1 MTASRSASNKP
12 LPSVAR
18 NSTRVPKPFSA
29 IVTST
34 PSTSAI
40 NSVSSGSDFIK
51 VLATSII
58 SGDFG
63 RRRPVPAEGAAWEG
77 TFTGYRAAVA
87 SSGEIEKLAEEK
99 LGIEQLHRGQLE
111 AIEAVI
117 GGHDTLAVMST
128 GYGKS
133 AIYQLAGELLDGPTV
148 VVSPL
153 IALQRDQVEAIE
165 DRIGDGEAAELN
177 STVSPR
183 KRHELLAALERG
195 EHEFVLLAP
204 EQLAK
209 PEVLDE
215 LRATGPSLLVVDEA
229 HCISEWGHD
238 FRPDY
243 LQLGAFAE
251 RLGRPT
257 ILALTATAS
266 PPVRREIVERLGMK
280 DPAEVIRGFDR
291 PNLHFAVR
299 RFSDAAGKEEA
310 LVEAVAAAPKPGIV
324 YIATR
329 KTSEDL
335 AGALSAAG
343 VKAEAYHAGLPS
355 KRRGELQDRFMADEV
370 ETIVATTAFGMGID
384 KPNVRFVFHAG
395 PSDSIDSYYQ
405 EVGRAGRDG
414 EPAEVVLFYRPEDE
428 AIRRFLGGAGG
439 IGGEDLEA
447 IGHAV
452 EDTGGEADPAALV
465 ERLDLSRSK
474 VLEAVGRLEEA
485 GWLEISPT
493 GEVRHASAGPSLE
506 HAVQQG
512 VRESGERREFDR
524 TRLEMMRSYAETRGC
539 RRDHILSYFGEE
551 HEVPCFY
558 CDNCDAGLVKP
569 DEAKRPF
576 PIGAAVTH
584 KSWGAGEIQ
593 RYDRNRVVVL
603 FESVGY
609 RTLDL
614 GLVEEEGLLT

>member
-1 MTASRSASNKP
+1 LGRVSDA
-12 LPSVAR
+12 AR
-18 NSTRVPKPFSA
+18 
-29 IVTST
+29 IE
-34 PSTSAI
+34 
-40 NSVSSGSDFIK
+40 G
-51 VLATSII
+51 LA
-58 SGDFG
+58 
-63 RRRPVPAEGAAWEG
+63 
-77 TFTGYRAAVA
+77 
-87 SSGEIEKLAEEK
+87 KEK
-99 LGIEQLHRGQLE
+99 LGIEELHQGQLE
-111 AIEAVI
+111 AIEAVLA
-117 GGHDTLAVMST
+117 GRDTLAVMST

-133 AIYQLAGELLDGPTV
+133 AIYQLAGELLGKPTI

-165 DRIGDGEAAELN
+165 EHISPGEAAELN
-177 STVSPR
+177 STVSPKR
-183 KRHELLAALERG
+183 RHELIAALERG

-209 PEVLDE
+209 PEVLAE
-215 LRATGPSLLVVDEA
+215 LAATEPSLLVIDEA

-266 PPVRREIVERLGMK
+266 PPVRREIVQRLGMR
-280 DPAEVIRGFDR
+280 DPAQVIRGFDR

-299 RFSDAAGKEEA
+299 RFSDAEGKEKA

-329 KTSEDL
+329 KASEEL
-335 AGALSAAG
+335 ATALRAAG
-343 VKAEAYHAGLPS
+343 VGAEAYHAGLAA
-355 KRRGELQDRFMADEV
+355 KHRGELQDRFMGDEV
-370 ETIVATTAFGMGID
+370 DVIVATTAFGMGID
-384 KPNVRFVFHAG
+384 KSNVRFVFHAG

-414 EPAEVVLFYRPEDE
+414 EAAEVVLFYRPEDE

-447 IGHAV
+447 VGHAV
-452 EDTGGEADPAALV
+452 EGAAGEADPVALV
-465 ERLDLSRSK
+465 ERLELSRSK

-493 GEVRHASAGPSLE
+493 GDVHRSTGGPTLE

-524 TRLEMMRSYAETRGC
+524 TRLAMMRSYAETIGC

-558 CDNCDAGLVKP
+558 CDNCDAGLVKA
-569 DEAKRPF
+569 DDAERPF
-576 PIGAAVTH
+576 PIGAAVSH
-584 KSWGAGEIQ
+584 KSWGAGEVQ
-593 RYDRNRVVVL
+593 RYDRDRVVVL
-603 FESVGY
+603 FETVGY

-614 GLVEEEGLLT
+614 GLVEEEGLLEAG

>member
-1 MTASRSASNKP
+1 MSDA
-12 LPSVAR
+12 AR
-18 NSTRVPKPFSA
+18 
-29 IVTST
+29 IEE
-34 PSTSAI
+34 
-40 NSVSSGSDFIK
+40 
-51 VLATSII
+51 LA
-58 SGDFG
+58 
-63 RRRPVPAEGAAWEG
+63 R
-77 TFTGYRAAVA
+77 
-87 SSGEIEKLAEEK
+87 EK
-99 LGIEQLHRGQLE
+99 LGIEKLRPGQLE
-111 AIEAVI
+111 AVEAVVE
-117 GGHDTLAVMST
+117 GRDTLAVMST

-133 AIYQLAGELLDGPTV
+133 AIYQLAGELLEGPTI

-165 DRIGDGEAAELN
+165 EHISPGEAAELN
-177 STVSPR
+177 STVSE
-183 KRHELLAALERG
+183 KRRHDLIEALERG

-209 PEVLDE
+209 PEVLEE
-215 LRATGPSLLVVDEA
+215 LAATEPSLLVVDEA

-266 PPVRREIVERLGMK
+266 PPVRREIVERLGMR
-280 DPAEVIRGFDR
+280 DPARVIRGFDR

-299 RFSDAAGKEEA
+299 RFADAQGKEEA
-310 LVEAVAAAPKPGIV
+310 LVEAVAAAAKPGIV

-329 KTSEDL
+329 KASEAL
-335 AGALSAAG
+335 AAALRDAG
-343 VKAEAYHAGLPS
+343 VAAEAYHAGLPA
-355 KRRGELQDRFMADEV
+355 KHRGELQDRFMADEV
-370 ETIVATTAFGMGID
+370 DVIVATTAFGMGID
-384 KPNVRFVFHAG
+384 KHDVRFVFHAG

-414 EPAEVVLFYRPEDE
+414 EPAEAILFYRPEDE

-439 IGGEDLEA
+439 VDGEELEA
-447 IGHAV
+447 VGHAV
-452 EDTGGEADPAALV
+452 EAADGEADPATLV
-465 ERLDLSRSK
+465 ERLDLPRSK

-485 GWLEISPT
+485 GWLEISGA
-493 GEVRHASAGPSLE
+493 GEVRRARAGPTLE
-506 HAVQQG
+506 DAVQEG

-524 TRLEMMRSYAETRGC
+524 TRLAMMRSYAETEGC

-551 HEVPCFY
+551 HEVPCWN

-569 DEAKRPF
+569 DAAKRPF

-584 KSWGAGEIQ
+584 RSWGPGEVQ
-593 RYDRNRVVVL
+593 RYDRDRVVVL

-614 GLVEEEGLLT
+614 ALVEEEGLLEGD

>member
-1 MTASRSASNKP
+1 MS
-12 LPSVAR
+12 
-18 NSTRVPKPFSA
+18 
-29 IVTST
+29 
-34 PSTSAI
+34 
-40 NSVSSGSDFIK
+40 
-51 VLATSII
+51 
-58 SGDFG
+58 
-63 RRRPVPAEGAAWEG
+63 GAA
-77 TFTGYRAAVA
+77 R
-87 SSGEIEKLAEEK
+87 IEDLAKEK
-99 LGIEQLHRGQLE
+99 LGIEELHRGQLD
-111 AIEAVI
+111 AIEAVLA
-117 GGHDTLAVMST
+117 GHDTLAVMST

-133 AIYQLAGELLDGPTV
+133 AIYQLAGEILGKPTI

-165 DRIGDGEAAELN
+165 DHIGDGEAAELN
-177 STVSPR
+177 STVSER
-183 KRHELLAALERG
+183 KRHELIEALERG

-209 PEVLDE
+209 PEVLEE
-215 LRATGPSLLVVDEA
+215 LAATEPSLLVVDEA

-266 PPVRREIVERLGMK
+266 PPVRREIVERLGMR
-280 DPAEVIRGFDR
+280 DPAQVIRGFDR
-291 PNLHFAVR
+291 PNLHFSVR
-299 RFSDAAGKEEA
+299 RFTEAKAKEEA
-310 LVEAVAAAPKPGIV
+310 LVQAVADAPKPGIV

-329 KTSEDL
+329 RTSEEL
-335 AGALSAAG
+335 AAKLRGAG
-343 VKAEAYHAGLPS
+343 VNAEAYHAGLPA
-355 KRRGELQDRFMADEV
+355 KRRGELQDRFHGDEV
-370 ETIVATTAFGMGID
+370 DVIVATTAFGMGID

-414 EPAEVVLFYRPEDE
+414 EPAEAILFYRPEDE
-428 AIRRFLGGAGG
+428 AIRRFLGSAGG
-439 IGGEDLEA
+439 VDGEALEA
-447 IGHAV
+447 VGHAI
-452 EDTGGEADPAALV
+452 EQADGKADPAALV
-465 ERLDLSRSK
+465 ELVELSRSK

-485 GWLEISPT
+485 GWLEIEPH
-493 GEVRHASAGPSLE
+493 GEVRQAPGGPTLE
-506 HAVQQG
+506 DAVQSG
-512 VRESGERREFDR
+512 VRESGQRREFDR

-539 RRDHILSYFGEE
+539 RRGHILSYFGEE

-569 DEAKRPF
+569 DEAERPF

-584 KSWGAGEIQ
+584 KSWGPGEVQ
-593 RYDRNRVVVL
+593 RYDRDRVVVL

-609 RTLDL
+609 RTLALD
-614 GLVEEEGLLT
+614 LVEEEGLLE

>member
-1 MTASRSASNKP
+1 MSEA
-12 LPSVAR
+12 AR
-18 NSTRVPKPFSA
+18 V
-29 IVTST
+29 
-34 PSTSAI
+34 
-40 NSVSSGSDFIK
+40 
-51 VLATSII
+51 
-58 SGDFG
+58 
-63 RRRPVPAEGAAWEG
+63 EE
-77 TFTGYRAAVA
+77 
-87 SSGEIEKLAEEK
+87 LAEEK

-111 AIEAVI
+111 AIEAVL
-117 GGHDTLAVMST
+117 GGRDTLAVMST

-133 AIYQLAGELLDGPTV
+133 AIYQLAGELLEKPTI

-177 STVSPR
+177 STVSTK
-183 KRHELLAALERG
+183 KRHELIEALERG

-209 PEVLDE
+209 PEVLEE
-215 LRATGPSLLVVDEA
+215 LAATEPSLLVIDEA

-266 PPVRREIVERLGMK
+266 PPVRREIVERLGMR
-280 DPAEVIRGFDR
+280 DPAQVIRGFDR

-299 RFSDAAGKEEA
+299 RFSEAQGKEEA

-329 KTSEDL
+329 RTSEEL
-335 AGALSAAG
+335 AEKLQAAG
-343 VKAEAYHAGLPS
+343 VRAEAYHAGLPA
-355 KRRGELQDRFMADEV
+355 KRRGELQDAFHDDEI

-414 EPAEVVLFYRPEDE
+414 EPAEAVLFYRPEDE
-428 AIRRFLGGAGG
+428 AVRRFLTGGGG
-439 IGGEDLEA
+439 VDGEALEA
-447 IGHAV
+447 VGRAV
-452 EDTGGEADPAALV
+452 EKDDGEADPLALV
-465 ERLDLSRSK
+465 DRLELSRSK

-485 GWLEISPT
+485 GWLEIDPE
-493 GEVRHASAGPSLE
+493 GEVRRASGGPSLE
-506 HAVQQG
+506 EAVQSG

-524 TRLEMMRSYAETRGC
+524 TRLEMMRSYAETEGC

-558 CDNCDAGLVKP
+558 CDNCDAGLVKA
-569 DEAKRPF
+569 DDSERPF

-584 KSWGAGEIQ
+584 KAWGAGEVQ
-593 RYDRNRVVVL
+593 RYDRDRVVVL

-609 RTLDL
+609 RTLALD
-614 GLVEEEGLLT
+614 LVEDEGLLKGA

>member
-1 MTASRSASNKP
+1 MSAE
-12 LPSVAR
+12 
-18 NSTRVPKPFSA
+18 
-29 IVTST
+29 
-34 PSTSAI
+34 
-40 NSVSSGSDFIK
+40 
-51 VLATSII
+51 
-58 SGDFG
+58 FG
-63 RRRPVPAEGAAWEG
+63 RRRRVPSDPCVWEG
-77 TFTGYRAAVA
+77 KFNADACLLDDKRRGGYRGGVADAAR
-87 SSGEIEKLAEEK
+87 IERLAQEK
-99 LGIEQLHRGQLE
+99 LGIEQLHPGQLE
-111 AIEAVI
+111 AIEAVL
-117 GGHDTLAVMST
+117 GGRDTLAVMST

-133 AIYQLAGELLDGPTV
+133 AIYQLAGEVLGKPTI

-165 DRIGDGEAAELN
+165 EHIAPGEAAELN
-177 STVSPR
+177 STVSVK
-183 KRHELLAALERG
+183 KRRELIAALERG

-209 PEVLDE
+209 AEVLAE
-215 LRATGPSLLVVDEA
+215 LAATEPSLLVIDEA

-266 PPVRREIVERLGMK
+266 PPVRREIVERLGME
-280 DPAEVIRGFDR
+280 DPARVIRGFDR

-299 RFSDAAGKEEA
+299 RFSDAQDKEEA
-310 LVEAVAAAPKPGIV
+310 LVQAVAEAPKPGIV

-329 KTSEDL
+329 RASEEL
-335 AGALSAAG
+335 AEALSAAG
-343 VKAEAYHAGLPS
+343 VAAEAYHAGLPA
-355 KRRGELQDRFMADEV
+355 KRRGALQDRFMADEV
-370 ETIVATTAFGMGID
+370 EVIVATTAFGMGID

-414 EPAEVVLFYRPEDE
+414 EAAEVVLFYRPEDE
-428 AIRRFLGGAGG
+428 AVRHFLAGSGGVD
-439 IGGEDLEA
+439 GEDLEA
-447 IGHAV
+447 VGRAV
-452 EDTGGEADPAALV
+452 EATDGEADPAKLV
-465 ERLDLSRSK
+465 ERLELSRSK

-485 GWLEISPT
+485 GWLEVSPA
-493 GEVRHASAGPSLE
+493 GEVRRAGGGPTLE
-506 HAVQQG
+506 HAVQAG

-524 TRLEMMRSYAETRGC
+524 TRLAMMRSYAETEGC

-569 DEAKRPF
+569 DDAERPF

-584 KSWGAGEIQ
+584 KSWGAGEVQ
-593 RYDRNRVVVL
+593 RYDRDRVVVL

-609 RTLDL
+609 RTLAL
-614 GLVEEEGLLT
+614 SLVEEEGLLG

>member
-1 MTASRSASNKP
+1 MA
-12 LPSVAR
+12 
-18 NSTRVPKPFSA
+18 
-29 IVTST
+29 
-34 PSTSAI
+34 
-40 NSVSSGSDFIK
+40 
-51 VLATSII
+51 
-58 SGDFG
+58 
-63 RRRPVPAEGAAWEG
+63 
-77 TFTGYRAAVA
+77 AAVA
-87 SSGEIEKLAEEK
+87 GYGDAMSGAARIERLAKEK
-99 LGIEQLHRGQLE
+99 LGIEELHPGQLE
-111 AIEAVI
+111 AIEAVLA
-117 GGHDTLAVMST
+117 GGDTLAVMST

-133 AIYQLAGELLDGPTV
+133 AIYQLAGELLGKPTI

-165 DRIGDGEAAELN
+165 EHISPGEAAELN
-177 STVSPR
+177 STVSPKR
-183 KRHELLAALERG
+183 RHELIEALERG

-209 PEVLDE
+209 PEVLAE
-215 LRATGPSLLVVDEA
+215 LAATEPGLLVVDEA
-229 HCISEWGHD
+229 HTISEWGHD

-266 PPVRREIVERLGMK
+266 PPVRREIIERLGMK
-280 DPAEVIRGFDR
+280 DPAQVIRGFDR

-299 RFSDAAGKEEA
+299 RFSEAQGKEAA

-329 KTSEDL
+329 RASEEL
-335 AGALSAAG
+335 AGALQAAG
-343 VKAEAYHAGLPS
+343 IAAEAYHAGLPA
-355 KRRGELQDRFMADEV
+355 KRRGELQDRFHNDEV
-370 ETIVATTAFGMGID
+370 DVIVATTAFGMGID

-414 EPAEVVLFYRPEDE
+414 EPAEAVLFYRPEDE
-428 AIRRFLGGAGG
+428 AIRRFLGSAGG
-439 IGGEDLEA
+439 VDGEELEA
-447 IGHAV
+447 VGHAV
-452 EDTGGEADPAALV
+452 EEAHGEADPLALV
-465 ERLDLSRSK
+465 ERLELSRSK
-474 VLEAVGRLEEA
+474 VLEAVGRLEET
-485 GWLEISPT
+485 GWLEISGGGGVRRAHGGPT
-493 GEVRHASAGPSLE
+493 LE
-506 HAVQQG
+506 EAVQQG

-524 TRLEMMRSYAETRGC
+524 TRLAMMRSYAETRGC

-551 HEVPCFY
+551 HKVPCFY

-569 DEAKRPF
+569 DDAIRPF

-584 KSWGAGEIQ
+584 KSWGHGEVQ
-593 RYDRNRVVVL
+593 RYDRDRVIVL

-614 GLVEEEGLLT
+614 ELVEEEGLLEGG

>member
-1 MTASRSASNKP
+1 VSDA
-12 LPSVAR
+12 AR
-18 NSTRVPKPFSA
+18 
-29 IVTST
+29 I
-34 PSTSAI
+34 
-40 NSVSSGSDFIK
+40 G
-51 VLATSII
+51 
-58 SGDFG
+58 
-63 RRRPVPAEGAAWEG
+63 
-77 TFTGYRAAVA
+77 
-87 SSGEIEKLAEEK
+87 KLAKEK
-99 LGIEQLHRGQLE
+99 LGIEKLHPGQLE
-111 AIEAVI
+111 AIEAVLD
-117 GGHDTLAVMST
+117 GRDTLAVMST

-133 AIYQLAGELLDGPTV
+133 AIYQLAGEILGKPTI

-165 DRIGDGEAAELN
+165 GRIGDCEAVELN
-177 STVSPR
+177 STVSAK
-183 KRHELLAALERG
+183 KRRELIEALERG

-209 PEVLDE
+209 PEVLAE
-215 LRATGPSLLVVDEA
+215 LAATEPALLVVDEA
-229 HCISEWGHD
+229 HTISEWGHD

-266 PPVRREIVERLGMK
+266 PPVRREIVERLGMD
-280 DPAEVIRGFDR
+280 DPAQVIRGFDR

-299 RFSDAAGKEEA
+299 RFSDATGKEEA

-335 AGALSAAG
+335 AAALQSAG
-343 VKAEAYHAGLPS
+343 VAAEAYHAGLPS
-355 KRRGELQDRFMADEV
+355 KHRGELQDRFMADEV

-452 EDTGGEADPAALV
+452 EGAGGEADPATLV
-465 ERLDLSRSK
+465 DRLDLSRSK

-485 GWLEISPT
+485 GWLEISAT
-493 GEVRHASAGPSLE
+493 GEVRHSSGGPSLE

-512 VRESGERREFDR
+512 VLESGERREFDR
-524 TRLEMMRSYAETRGC
+524 TRLEMMRSYAETQGC

-551 HEVPCFY
+551 HDVPCFY

-569 DEAKRPF
+569 DDADRPF
-576 PIGAAVTH
+576 PIGAPVTH
-584 KSWGAGEIQ
+584 KSWGAGEVQ
-593 RYDRNRVVVL
+593 RYDRDRVVVL

>member
-1 MTASRSASNKP
+1 
-12 LPSVAR
+12 VADAKR
-18 NSTRVPKPFSA
+18 IER
-29 IVTST
+29 
-34 PSTSAI
+34 
-40 NSVSSGSDFIK
+40 
-51 VLATSII
+51 LA
-58 SGDFG
+58 
-63 RRRPVPAEGAAWEG
+63 R
-77 TFTGYRAAVA
+77 
-87 SSGEIEKLAEEK
+87 EK
-99 LGIEQLHRGQLE
+99 LGIEELHPGQLE
-111 AIEAVI
+111 AIEAVVD
-117 GGHDTLAVMST
+117 GRDTLAVMST

-133 AIYQLAGELLDGPTV
+133 AIYQLAGELLGKPTI

-165 DRIGDGEAAELN
+165 EHISPGEAAELN
-177 STVSPR
+177 STVSA
-183 KRHELLAALERG
+183 KQRHELIAALERG

-209 PEVLDE
+209 PEVLEE
-215 LRATGPSLLVVDEA
+215 LAATEPSLLVVDEA

-266 PPVRREIVERLGMK
+266 PPVRREIVERLGME
-280 DPAEVIRGFDR
+280 DPAQVIRGFDR

-299 RFSDAAGKEEA
+299 RFADARGKEEA

-329 KTSEDL
+329 RASEEL
-335 AGALSAAG
+335 AAALTAAG
-343 VKAEAYHAGLPS
+343 VKAEAYHAGLPA
-355 KRRGELQDRFMADEV
+355 KRRGELQDRFMADEAEV
-370 ETIVATTAFGMGID
+370 MVATTAFGMGID
-384 KPNVRFVFHAG
+384 KPDVRFVFHAG

-414 EPAEVVLFYRPEDE
+414 EPAEAVLFYRPEDE
-428 AIRRFLGGAGG
+428 AVRHFLAGSGGVD
-439 IGGEDLEA
+439 GEELEA
-447 IGHAV
+447 VGHAV
-452 EDTGGEADPAALV
+452 EDADGEADPKALV
-465 ERLDLSRSK
+465 ERLELSRSK

-485 GWLEISPT
+485 GWLEISAA
-493 GEVRHASAGPSLE
+493 GDVRRAPGGPPLE
-506 HAVQQG
+506 DAVQAG

-524 TRLEMMRSYAETRGC
+524 TRLAMMRSYAETQGC

-569 DEAKRPF
+569 DQAERPF

-584 KSWGAGEIQ
+584 KSWGAGEVQ
-593 RYDRNRVVVL
+593 RYDRDRVVVL

-614 GLVEEEGLLT
+614 TLVEEEGLLVAE